1 MRNAIMEVNNNL
13 LNGSSKAS
21 KDTIHPD
28 VYQITHDLRAPLM
41 SMQGLINLMKSDLTR
56 EHWDEYTK
64 FTIEIPNFLSS
75 SLSINC
81 D

>member
-1 MRNAIMEVNNNL
+1 MEVNNNL

-56 EHWDEYTK
+56 EHWDE
-64 FTIEIPNFLSS
+64 
-75 SLSINC
+75 
-81 D
+81 